1 MSDGQKTATNDRSV
15 SVTIDLYGSA
25 AVSVVTVIFRSLLLS
40 AYFLFPPQFDVDL
53 GSTYDATIRDACA
66 LYRQRDLPIEKRV
79 AHLLGR
85 MTLEEKARQLDL
97 YSGTTALLNRHTD
110 STHAAPRALFL
121 PDKAQTLWGN
131 LGVGGIHDLNPT
143 AGTGECHPEV
153 GHRA

>member
-1 MSDGQKTATNDRSV
+1 MWISGQHTTPRLEMRVLCIDRG
-15 SVTIDLYGSA
+15 I
-25 AVSVVTVIFRSLLLS
+25 
-40 AYFLFPPQFDVDL
+40 
-53 GSTYDATIRDACA
+53 
-66 LYRQRDLPIEKRV
+66 LPIEKRV
-79 AHLLGR
+79 ADLLGR